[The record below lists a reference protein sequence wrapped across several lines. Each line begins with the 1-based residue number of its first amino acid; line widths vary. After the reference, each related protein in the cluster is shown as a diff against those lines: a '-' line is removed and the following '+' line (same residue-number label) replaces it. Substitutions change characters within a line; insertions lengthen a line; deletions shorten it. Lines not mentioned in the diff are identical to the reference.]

1 MFISFFRDTLP
12 TGLARALM
20 LWVALVTAP
29 AGAAAPPIE
38 LAGTEWARAAQ
49 SQAIDP
55 VLLYALALARTGT
68 LEANTAVTPWPWT
81 LTRQGEAQR
90 YPDHPAA
97 LRALAQA
104 SPDQRAG
111 LELGLM
117 AISLTRWR
125 HRVSDP
131 SALLDPAANLRL
143 GAAILADSLR
153 ATPNDLELAVG
164 HFAHADPTAARAFGQ
179 RVLRIAHAL
188 GMRAGTNRAGRD
200 RHVLVRPLITAAAR
214 RHGLDPAFA
223 LAIAQTES
231 HFNQAATSRRGA
243 RGVMQLMPRT
253 AQHYGVDAGDL
264 EQNIDGG
271 VRYLRDLAERFGGS
285 PTLVA
290 AAYNA
295 GEDAV
300 LKYRRQIPPYP
311 ETQHY
316 VPQVVAARE
325 YYGCIS
331 Q

>member
-1 MFISFFRDTLP
+1 MYISFFGDSLA
-12 TGLARALM
+12 TGLVRTLV
-20 LWVALVTAP
+20 LWMAFVAAP
-29 AGAAAPPIE
+29 ADAGAPPIT
-38 LAGTEWARAAQ
+38 LAGTGWERAAQ
-49 SQAIDP
+49 DQAIDP

-68 LEANTAVTPWPWT
+68 LAANTAVTPWPWT
-81 LTRQGEAQR
+81 LTRQGRPQR
-90 YPDHPAA
+90 YPDRPAA

-111 LELGLM
+111 LEIGLM

-125 HRVSDP
+125 HRVNDP
-131 SALLDPAANLRL
+131 VELLDPAANLRL

-153 ATPNDLELAVG
+153 ATPDDLELAVG
-164 HFAHADPTAARAFGQ
+164 HFAQADTTAARAFGQ

-188 GMRAGTNRAGRD
+188 GMRAGSHRD
-200 RHVLVRPLITAAAR
+200 RHVPVRPLIAAAAR

-231 HFNQAATSRRGA
+231 RFNQAATSRRGA

-264 EQNIDGG
+264 AQNIDGG
-271 VRYLRDLAERFGGS
+271 VRYLRDLADRFGGS

-295 GEDAV
+295 GEGAV

-311 ETQHY
+311 ETQQY
-316 VPQVVAARE
+316 VPHVLAARE